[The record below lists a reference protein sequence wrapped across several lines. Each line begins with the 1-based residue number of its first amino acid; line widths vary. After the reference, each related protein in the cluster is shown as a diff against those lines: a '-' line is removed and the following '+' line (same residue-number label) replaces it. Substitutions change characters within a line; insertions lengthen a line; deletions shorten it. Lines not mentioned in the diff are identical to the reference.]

1 MKNQSGRSMLEIISV
16 LAIVGVLSVGGL
28 YIYRVA
34 MNKHKVDEILASIH
48 LKTVAIADAM
58 QNKSFES
65 ATQMN
70 TFLQGF
76 ATNVG
81 TYQINF
87 EVPQDVAFDGK
98 MYTTKIT
105 TQSGKPLK
113 GGLCHQLMKSMIE
126 QKIITDIG
134 VTVEEDE
141 DGDGISKT
149 VSLRLN
155 GLAINLDAACG
166 DDVI

>member
-1 MKNQSGRSMLEIISV
+1 MFHI
-16 LAIVGVLSVGGL
+16 
-28 YIYRVA
+28 
-34 MNKHKVDEILASIH
+34 D
-48 LKTVAIADAM
+48 
-58 QNKSFES
+58 
-65 ATQMN
+65 
-70 TFLQGF
+70 
-76 ATNVG
+76 
-81 TYQINF
+81 F

-105 TQSGKPLK
+105 TQNGKPLK
-113 GGLCHQLMKSMIE
+113 GRFCHQLMKSMIE
-126 QKIITDIG
+126 QKIITNIG

-141 DGDGISKT
+141 DGDGISET